1 MKSIC
6 QLLVLATVLNCVG
19 CGPEI
24 SRDELGEVMFTLP
37 KAPPPPAPNEP
48 RQPAPNSAGP

>member
-6 QLLVLATVLNCVG
+6 QLLVLATVLSCVG

-37 KAPPPPAPNEP
+37 KTPPPPAPNEP